1 MGVGSDYRFTLII
14 YYIWG
19 GVADYDG
26 RLKSTSVCATDT
38 PLQRKVKRANL
49 TRKEVVGIIMYTG
62 TLSNPELTSIELT

>member
-1 MGVGSDYRFTLII
+1 ME
-14 YYIWG
+14 G
-19 GVADYDG
+19 GADYDG

-62 TLSNPELTSIELT
+62 TLSNSELTSIELT